1 MKDVGI
7 KNMHFLTGRLLL
19 IFSQIFLHLQE
30 GNKNTSND
38 ITPSILLWFMLITG
52 MVAYDKE
59 VENIN
64 LRRVYHHK
72 ILHVQYGSY
81 DFIAANKGHS
91 RWSTCH
97 YFLLSSLK
105 NDYLRSLSIICLYV
119 LYHFSFRV
127 IASLSYTVM
136 YMLIMK

>member
-1 MKDVGI
+1 MGITKLYVKDVGI

-38 ITPSILLWFMLITG
+38 ITPSILLWFILITG

-64 LRRVYHHK
+64 LRHVYHHK
-72 ILHVQYGSY
+72 ILHVHYGGY
-81 DFIAANKGHS
+81 DFIATNKGHS
-91 RWSTCH
+91 R
-97 YFLLSSLK
+97 
-105 NDYLRSLSIICLYV
+105 
-119 LYHFSFRV
+119 
-127 IASLSYTVM
+127 
-136 YMLIMK
+136 